1 MRYQIRLKRN
11 GGIQE
16 NELLDD
22 LKLVSHKL
30 GRKSF
35 SMDDYD
41 KNGQF
46 RRGVFKKKF
55 GSWNNALNKAGLEIL
70 KRGNNTITD
79 EDLFTNLAAVW
90 EQLGKQP
97 SQSNLDSDISR
108 FNSGIYKK
116 RFGTYNK
123 TLPLFARWLESGD
136 MSINIK
142 DRSESVTQGHK
153 TKRDINNRL
162 RWIVA
167 KRDNFK
173 CQHCG
178 WSPAK
183 DIGDRK
189 LEIDHKVPWS
199 KGGETILENLQTL
212 CSKCNGG
219 KSNLES

>member
-1 MRYQIRLKRN
+1 MNYQIKLKRN
-11 GGIQE
+11 GGIPE

-22 LKLVSHKL
+22 LKLVSQKL
-30 GRKSF
+30 ERKSF

-46 RRGVFKKKF
+46 RRGVFKKNF
-55 GSWNNALNKAGLEIL
+55 GSWNKALDRAGLGIL

-79 EDLFTNLAAVW
+79 EDLFVNLATVW
-90 EQLGKQP
+90 EQVGGQP
-97 SQSNLDSDISR
+97 SQSNLDSNISR
-108 FNSGIYKK
+108 FHSGIYKK

-123 TLPLFARWLESGD
+123 TLPLFAKWAENGD
-136 MSINIK
+136 VSINARNK
-142 DRSESVTQGHK
+142 NEPATQGHK
-153 TKRDINNRL
+153 TKRAINDRL
-162 RWIVA
+162 RWIVI
-167 KRDNFK
+167 KRDSFK

-183 DIGDRK
+183 DFGDRK
-189 LEIDHKVPWS
+189 LEIDHKIPWT

-219 KSNLES
+219 KSNLEI